1 MPRLR
6 PRRRIAAA
14 LAAGALAGSL
24 PAGSLGAGPAPADD
38 FGEPGF
44 AASFLDRTGA
54 ERSGGVQT
62 ATTRSGRFALPI
74 GEIGARDD
82 LAAVRLF
89 RSADGGV
96 SWAEAGTFPPGTA
109 RLLHEEPRDG
119 DYWFAVRG
127 LDRRGAAHP
136 AGALRPT
143 FRVTVDSTPPRL
155 SLRGWWADEN
165 RVRVA
170 LRAEDRHLV
179 RDSVTLRYLPADP
192 AAGWT
197 TLAPTL
203 DEANSRDGLV
213 SIELSRPSDSPF
225 DLTFRAGA
233 RDEAGN
239 EATATLPLPRPRTAT
254 ETPNDP
260 APLAFTTRPAGGP
273 VNAPTRFPVA
283 SFAAP
288 VPPAARPRAPRFPVA
303 TFAAPAAPEPA
314 SVEPAASASPVARFV
329 LPSGAAIEPPAA
341 TNADWNRTPAEAP
354 AKAPPAGLPDDG
366 AFPLFPEISRRGG
379 GSGPIHAFDH
389 GVAGADPATSP
400 IALASGRTPF
410 DPFGAGASDRPLSD
424 QPTSYRP
431 AVLPA
436 ATRSVAG
443 TADPSGAVHRL
454 YERLLEADPGD
465 RDLRLVYADRLIA
478 DGRPAA
484 AARQF
489 RALLRIDPHDAE
501 ALRRLTGL
509 LAPVRPAKRLS
520 EGRGGT
526 R

>member
-6 PRRRIAAA
+6 PRRRTAAA
-14 LAAGALAGSL
+14 LAVGALTGSLHAGALGV
-24 PAGSLGAGPAPADD
+24 GPAHADG

-44 AASFLDRTGA
+44 ATPSEAQA
-54 ERSGGVQT
+54 GGVKT
-62 ATTRSGRFALPI
+62 AATRSGRFALPI
-74 GEIGARDD
+74 GEIGALPD

-96 SWAEAGTFPPGTA
+96 SWAEAGTFPPGSA

-136 AGALRPT
+136 AGTLRPT
-143 FRVTVDSTPPRL
+143 FRVTVDATPPRL

-170 LRAEDRHLV
+170 LRAEDGHLV

-197 TLAPTL
+197 TLTPAP
-203 DEANSRDGLV
+203 DEATSREGLV
-213 SIELSRPSDSPF
+213 SIELNRSIDSPF
-225 DLTFRAGA
+225 DLTFRASA

-254 ETPNDP
+254 ERPDDP
-260 APLAFTTRPAGGP
+260 APLTFTTRPPGAPAG
-273 VNAPTRFPVA
+273 APARFPAA

-288 VPPAARPRAPRFPVA
+288 APPPRLPAPRFPVA
-303 TFAAPAAPEPA
+303 TFAAPAAEPRPEPA
-314 SVEPAASASPVARFV
+314 SVFPVARFV
-329 LPSGAAIEPPAA
+329 LPPGAAVEPPAA
-341 TNADWNRTPAEAP
+341 TNADWSRAPAEAP
-354 AKAPPAGLPDDG
+354 AEAPPESLPDGG
-366 AFPLFPEISRRGG
+366 AFPLFPEMSRRGAARAVQ
-379 GSGPIHAFDH
+379 SEQFRH
-389 GVAGADPATSP
+389 GVAGADPATRP
-400 IALASGRTPF
+400 IALASGQAPF
-410 DPFGAGASDRPLSD
+410 DPFGAGASDRPAS
-424 QPTSYRP
+424 PRP

-436 ATRSVAG
+436 ATRPAAG
-443 TADPSGAVHRL
+443 TADPAGDVHRL

-465 RDLRLVYADRLIA
+465 RDLRLVYAERLIA
-478 DGRPAA
+478 DGRRAA
-484 AARQF
+484 AARQY
-489 RALLRIDPHDAE
+489 RALLRIDPQDAE

-509 LAPVRPAKRLS
+509 LAPVDSGARIRD
-520 EGRGGT
+520 ERTGNERVRNGRIGGD